1 MSSFATLIENAN
13 LLRPGHWVKPGSVLI
28 NDGKITALDPVADQ
42 IDGSCKRINAAGA
55 LLTPGLI
62 DLHCHG
68 VGSYLYEVDTEQI
81 LQASKLL
88 PRFGTTCILPTLYTV
103 MNRNSLGLL
112 EQLSAALPCI
122 EGCSMPG
129 FHLEGP
135 FLALPGAG
143 AETIP
148 GDLTLLQEILAATQG
163 RVSAMSVSP
172 DTPNILPVIE
182 YLRERNIAVFLTHTR
197 ASVDQTTAA
206 IAAGATHATH
216 FYDVFPFPPE
226 TDAGVRPVGAV
237 ESILADPRCSVDFIC
252 DGVHVHPMAIR
263 AALAAKG
270 WDKVVA
276 ITDSNIGAGLGDG
289 EYETP
294 WGYPIQ
300 VRTGDAARVADRKHP
315 NFGSLA
321 GSSLTMDRA
330 MANLTEWLDLPLEQ
344 IWAMG
349 TVNPATVVS
358 LLQKGDLCVG
368 ADADLVLWQQ
378 SENGRRAQIAW
389 VAGRC
394 VYDVDSVNR
403 DLGSNT

>member
-1 MSSFATLIENAN
+1 MTSSATLIQNAR
-13 LLRPGHWVKPGSVLI
+13 LLRPGHWIRPGSVLI
-28 NDGKITALDPVADQ
+28 EAGRITAIDPASSQLNNSCSRIDAD
-42 IDGSCKRINAAGA
+42 GA

-68 VGSYLYEVDTEQI
+68 VGHYLYEIDPDQI
-81 LQASKLL
+81 LQASQLL
-88 PRFGTTCILPTLYTV
+88 PKYGTTTVLPTLYTV
-103 MNRNSLGLL
+103 MNRKSLGLL
-112 EQLSAALPCI
+112 ERLSAALPQAA
-122 EGCSMPG
+122 GCSMPG

-135 FLALPGAG
+135 FLAIPGAG
-143 AETIP
+143 AATLR
-148 GDLTLLQEILAATQG
+148 GDLTLLREILAAAQG
-163 RVSAMSVSP
+163 RVLAMSISP
-172 DTPNILPVIE
+172 DMPNIIPVIE
-182 YLRERNIAVFLTHTR
+182 HLREQSITVFMTHTR
-197 ASVDQTTAA
+197 ASVAETQAA

-216 FYDVFPFPPE
+216 FYDVFPLPQE

-237 ESILADPRCSVDFIC
+237 ETILADTHCSVDFIC

-270 WDKVVA
+270 WNNVVA
-276 ITDSNIGAGLGDG
+276 ITDSNVGAGLGNG
-289 EYETP
+289 IYETP
-294 WGYPIQ
+294 WGYPIE
-300 VRTGDAARVADRKHP
+300 VRAGDAARVADRQHP
-315 NFGSLA
+315 NFGLLA

-330 MANLTEWLDLPLEQ
+330 LANLTDWLDLPLEK

-368 ADADLVLWQQ
+368 ADADLVLWQE

-394 VYDVDSVNR
+394 V
-403 DLGSNT
+403 